1 MMKIRYRITSITR
14 STFLA
19 VIAVIAHAPS
29 ALAAP
34 KSAQFEK
41 PTILAASKL
50 LPSHLIKGPYH
61 TVSERVTSDGYF
73 NNYRIESKFGVITVE
88 GRQLL
93 EIRVGEM
100 NALAELDKLSSSSIF
115 ADAAYKAGKGI
126 VLAPVKLV
134 EKTAKTLS
142 DPEKL
147 GDTLAAVP
155 EGAERLFS
163 WAYRQGK
170 SAVNAVGDAFSSDS
184 SKNSKSDSSKKSSS
198 VSTSETLDQG
208 AKLGL
213 KYLGY
218 TKREREWFRKLH
230 VNPYTSNEQLRSEI
244 VRVAGIET
252 AVGTAFRFV
261 PGLGLLGELA
271 TFNTWYERAEK
282 LALYEDPDAI
292 GKKNQQELAHL
303 GVPEEV
309 SKEFLSNQ
317 AYTPWSRRFI
327 SASLTAIGP
336 KVPGHTEFI
345 KAACAAT
352 NEPSTLY
359 FVSVAE
365 ALEKLNSTTPIKRI
379 IASLYLPAAVTT
391 SNQLL
396 IPLPV
401 DYLFWTH
408 EVAGIFQDFK
418 KRIEKEARITS
429 AQMNIT
435 GQASPLARRK
445 LELLGLTVH
454 ENVRYDS
461 PRLSRAKAMAAKL

>member
-1 MMKIRYRITSITR
+1 MLTISTRAKIFLLTRINLAL
-14 STFLA
+14 FLA
-19 VIAVIAHAPS
+19 IASQPD

-34 KSAQFEK
+34 QATQFEK
-41 PTILAASKL
+41 PTILSASKL
-50 LPSHLIKGPYH
+50 LPSDLIKGPH
-61 TVSERVTSDGYF
+61 HKVSEQVTSDGYF
-73 NNYRIESKFGVITVE
+73 NNYRIDSSFGEMTVE

-93 EIRVGEM
+93 EIRIGEM
-100 NALAELDKLSSSSIF
+100 NALAELDKLSSSSVF

-126 VLAPVKLV
+126 VTAPVKIV
-134 EKTAKTLS
+134 KKTAKTLS

-170 SAVNAVGDAFSSDS
+170 SAVHAVSDAVSSDNN
-184 SKNSKSDSSKKSSS
+184 KPEKSGTPSESSS
-198 VSTSETLDQG
+198 VSTSGTIEQG
-208 AKLGL
+208 TKFGL
-213 KYLGY
+213 KYIGY

-230 VNPYTSNEQLRSEI
+230 VNPYTSNELLRSEI

-292 GKKNQQELAHL
+292 GKKNQQELTAL

-309 SKEFLSNQ
+309 TKQFLSNK
-317 AYTPWSRRFI
+317 AYTPWSSRFI

-336 KVPGHTEFI
+336 KVPGHAEFI

-365 ALEKLNSTTPIKRI
+365 SLEKLHAKTPIKRI
-379 IASLYLPAAVTT
+379 IASLYLPAAVTK
-391 SNQLL
+391 SKKLF

-401 DYLFWTH
+401 DYLFWTE
-408 EVAGIFQDFK
+408 EVAGIFKDFK
-418 KRIEKEARITS
+418 DRIRKEANISS
-429 AQMNIT
+429 AQINT
-435 GQASPLARRK
+435 AGRASPLARQRLK
-445 LELLGLTVH
+445 QLGIQIT
-454 ENVRYDS
+454 ENVR
-461 PRLSRAKAMAAKL
+461 

>member
-1 MMKIRYRITSITR
+1 MSPTR
-14 STFLA
+14 KAASRDYYSVCLLTLA
-19 VIAVIAHAPS
+19 VFSLFANLPARAQSNSSLSHFERPTTLS
-29 ALAAP
+29 A
-34 KSAQFEK
+34 SR
-41 PTILAASKL
+41 L
-50 LPSHLIKGPYH
+50 LPAHLLKGPYH
-61 TVSERVTSDGYF
+61 RVAERVTSDGYF
-73 NNYRIESKFGVITVE
+73 NNYRIESKFGAMTVE
-88 GRQLL
+88 GQQLL
-93 EIRVGEM
+93 ETRVGEM
-100 NALAELDKLSSSSIF
+100 NALAELDKLSSSSVF

-126 VLAPVKLV
+126 VMAPVKV
-134 EKTAKTLS
+134 VQKTAKTLS

-155 EGAERLFS
+155 EGAERLFT
-163 WAYRQGK
+163 WAYRKGK
-170 SAVNAVGDAFSSDS
+170 SAVNAVGDAVSSDS
-184 SKNSKSDSSKKSSS
+184 STPKKSESSKESSGIS
-198 VSTSETLDQG
+198 ASETLDQG

-213 KYLGY
+213 KYIGY
-218 TKREREWFRKLH
+218 SKREREWFRKLR

-271 TFNTWYERAEK
+271 IFNTWYERAEK

-292 GKKNQQELAHL
+292 GKKNQQELAAL
-303 GVPEEV
+303 GVPEDV
-309 SKEFLSNQ
+309 AKQFLANQ

-327 SASLTAIGP
+327 SASLTTIGP
-336 KVPGHTEFI
+336 KVSGHTEFI
-345 KAACAAT
+345 KAACTAT

-365 ALEKLNSTTPIKRI
+365 SLEKQHSRYPLKRI

-391 SNQLL
+391 SNQLF

-401 DYLFWTH
+401 DYLFWTE

-429 AQMNIT
+429 AQMNIA
-435 GQASPLARRK
+435 GKASPLAQQK
-445 LELLGLTVH
+445 LLEMGFSVIA
-454 ENVRYDS
+454 NNR
-461 PRLSRAKAMAAKL
+461 

>member
-1 MMKIRYRITSITR
+1 M
-14 STFLA
+14 
-19 VIAVIAHAPS
+19 V
-29 ALAAP
+29 
-34 KSAQFEK
+34 
-41 PTILAASKL
+41 
-50 LPSHLIKGPYH
+50 
-61 TVSERVTSDGYF
+61 
-73 NNYRIESKFGVITVE
+73 VE

-93 EIRVGEM
+93 ETRVGEM
-100 NALAELDKLSSSSIF
+100 NALAELDKLSSSSVF

-126 VLAPVKLV
+126 VLAPIRVV

-155 EGAERLFS
+155 EGAERLFN
-163 WAYRQGK
+163 WAYRKGK
-170 SAVNAVGDAFSSDS
+170 SAVNAVSDAVSSDS
-184 SKNSKSDSSKKSSS
+184 KKTPTPGEQKETSSISASD
-198 VSTSETLDQG
+198 TLDQG
-208 AKLGL
+208 TKLGL
-213 KYLGY
+213 KYIGY

-230 VNPYTSNEQLRSEI
+230 VNPYTSNELLRSEI

-292 GKKNQQELAHL
+292 GKKNQQELAAL
-303 GVPEEV
+303 GVPEDV
-309 SKEFLSNQ
+309 SKQFLANQ

-359 FVSVAE
+359 FVAVAE
-365 ALEKLNSTTPIKRI
+365 SLEKLHGVSPIKRI
-379 IASLYLPAAVTT
+379 IASLYLPAAITN
-391 SNQLL
+391 SNQLY

-401 DYLFWTH
+401 DYLFWTE
-408 EVAGIFQDFK
+408 EVAGIFQEFK

-435 GQASPLARRK
+435 GQASPLARQRL
-445 LELLGLTVH
+445 LEMGIAVT
-454 ENVRYDS
+454 ESVR
-461 PRLSRAKAMAAKL
+461 

>member
-1 MMKIRYRITSITR
+1 MSR
-14 STFLA
+14 
-19 VIAVIAHAPS
+19 APS
-29 ALAAP
+29 IIQAAVSSLFFTATALLAQHSTLHAAP
-34 KSAQFEK
+34 QNPQFEK
-41 PTILAASKL
+41 PTILSASKL
-50 LPSHLIKGPYH
+50 LPPSLLEGPYH
-61 TVSERVTSDGYF
+61 RVSERVTSDGYF
-73 NNYRIESKFGVITVE
+73 NNYRIESKFGVMTVE

-93 EIRVGEM
+93 ETRVGEM
-100 NALAELDKLSSSSIF
+100 NALAELDKLSSSSVF

-126 VLAPVKLV
+126 ITAPVRIV

-163 WAYRQGK
+163 WAYRKGK
-170 SAVNAVGDAFSSDS
+170 GAVQAIGDAVSSDS
-184 SKNSKSDSSKKSSS
+184 DNKKPAKSATPSESSS
-198 VSTSETLDQG
+198 ISTSEAIDQG
-208 AKLGL
+208 TKFGL
-213 KYLGY
+213 KYIGY

-230 VNPYTSNEQLRSEI
+230 VNPYTSNELLRSEI
-244 VRVAGIET
+244 IRVAGIET

-261 PGLGLLGELA
+261 PGLGLLGELS

-292 GKKNQQELAHL
+292 GKKNQQELRAL
-303 GVPEEV
+303 GVPEEIA
-309 SKEFLSNQ
+309 KQFLSNP

-327 SASLTAIGP
+327 SNSLTTIGP
-336 KVPGHTEFI
+336 KVTGHAEFI

-365 ALEKLNSTTPIKRI
+365 SLEKLHAVSPIKRI

-391 SNQLL
+391 SNQLY

-401 DYLFWTH
+401 DYLFWTE
-408 EVAGIFQDFK
+408 EVAEIFKDFK
-418 KRIEKEARITS
+418 KRIKKEARITS
-429 AQMNIT
+429 AQMNIA
-435 GQASPLARRK
+435 GRASPLARHK
-445 LELLGLTVH
+445 LLEMGISVTESAPSITPGTLAP
-454 ENVRYDS
+454 ER
-461 PRLSRAKAMAAKL
+461 